1 MKDLGYLHYFLGVQD
16 VRLSHGLHLSQK
28 NYIIDFLLKFY
39 KHTCNPIRAPV
50 PSPTS
55 VSLMD
60 GELLS
65 DTSEY
70 RSIVGDLQYMTITHP
85 DIVYALNVVSHFMQC
100 PSYYSFAFCE
110 AYLHVLIG

>member
-1 MKDLGYLHYFLGVQD
+1 MKDLGYLHYFLGVQV
-16 VRLSHGLHLSQK
+16 VRLSHGLHLSQQK
-28 NYIIDFLLKFY
+28 YIIDLLLKFY
-39 KHTCNPIRAPV
+39 KHTCNPIDAPV

-70 RSIVGDLQYMTITHP
+70 RSMVGALQYMTITHP
-85 DIVYALNVVSHFMQC
+85 DIVYALNVVSHLCM
-100 PSYYSFAFCE
+100 P
-110 AYLHVLIG
+110 LILFICIL